1 MSTSYPK
8 KKIDNYFLSNLNESI
23 EVKKNL
29 YKQKGNFYKLFKIVE
44 KCVEKG
50 NKIFFFGNGGSAS
63 DAQHL
68 ATELTV
74 RYKFNRKAI
83 SAISLATDTSA
94 ITAISND
101 FGYKYLF
108 SRQIY
113 ALGKKGDVAIGI
125 TTSGKSSNVINAFK
139 VSRKLKIKTIG
150 FLGGKKSKCENFCDA
165 YINVPSNTTARIQEC
180 HITIGQILCG
190 LIEEKYKNTE
200 NRI

>member
-8 KKIDNYFLSNLNESI
+8 KKINNYFLTNLDESI

-29 YKQKGNFYKLFKIVE
+29 YKQKENFYKIFKTVE
-44 KCVEKG
+44 KCIENG
-50 NKIFFFGNGGSAS
+50 NKIFFFGNGGSAP

-74 RYKFNRKAI
+74 RYKYNRKAI

-113 ALGKKGDVAIGI
+113 ALGNKGDVAIGI
-125 TTSGKSSNVINAFK
+125 TTSGKSLNVINAFK
-139 VSRKLKIKTIG
+139 ASRNLKIKTIG
-150 FLGGKKSKCENFCDA
+150 FLGGKKSQCENICDT
-165 YINVPSNTTARIQEC
+165 YIKVPSN
-180 HITIGQILCG
+180 
-190 LIEEKYKNTE
+190 YS
-200 NRI
+200 